1 GGPEPGGAVMMDEEP
16 AAVPALEEVRRLHLC
31 RDPAVVVTTLDV
43 LGHDHPGEVTLHF
56 DRGVAEREPNLERAL
71 EDALP
76 ALHHGSPADEKAPS
90 RMDALDVRRPEPD
103 VLHRGELEALERA
116 VEGGVG
122 REDFRD
128 VAHAGLGAIMTSST
142 SRSGPGFRTAWS
154 SPAGAHTRSPGR
166 T

>member
-1 GGPEPGGAVMMDEEP
+1 VARRHVDDVHHAPEVVLVLDDHAHAKLRGGDQHRENSSWRASRRTRPSTIAPREAPPPRLAASLDLLGCDGGPEHGGAVMMDEEP

-76 ALHHGSPADEKAPS
+76 ALHHGSPADE
-90 RMDALDVRRPEPD
+90 
-103 VLHRGELEALERA
+103 
-116 VEGGVG
+116 
-122 REDFRD
+122 
-128 VAHAGLGAIMTSST
+128 
-142 SRSGPGFRTAWS
+142 
-154 SPAGAHTRSPGR
+154 
-166 T
+166 